1 MASNHLI
8 SLRLYDCGAL
18 PRFVFSLGHFPRQN
32 GTAAAVVGGAAAEGG
47 ITENQ
52 APTYPST
59 PEIAWVVEE
68 LARRNLTHI
77 VAQYF
82 LHDDDGSTS
91 GSVAAN
97 VQVGQRHRH
106 KHHRRL
112 PPPAPP
118 RRHPRQTRP
127 CHNRHLAKVS
137 TFSAARLVDL
147 VDAAGS
153 TDPSPDCSCVYG
165 VM

>member
-1 MASNHLI
+1 MAFNHLI

-18 PRFVFSLGHFPRQN
+18 PRFVFALGHFPRQN

-59 PEIAWVVEE
+59 PEIAWVVKE

-82 LHDDDGSTS
+82 LHDDDASTS

-97 VQVGQRHRH
+97 IQVGQRHCH
-106 KHHRRL
+106 EHHRRL
-112 PPPAPP
+112 PPLGPP
-118 RRHPRQTRP
+118 RRHPHQT
-127 CHNRHLAKVS
+127 
-137 TFSAARLVDL
+137 
-147 VDAAGS
+147 
-153 TDPSPDCSCVYG
+153 PSPSQPLSRKRLKISNRSSC
-165 VM
+165 